1 MVSPGQQTFCATTP
15 HFFKVILDDNSR
27 DLKLKI
33 PKKFLIKYG
42 EDLLNTVCLKL
53 PSGSEWEVEL
63 IRCKGKAWFEKGWP
77 EFSRFCCLDCGNFL
91 VFRYE
96 GNSTFEV
103 CIFDRTATEIDYP
116 ITVPKIYEDEND
128 DLSIEILEFPP
139 CPKTREK
146 PSLLYPDYPLCKK
159 MRPSS
164 STRSDR
170 ISENE
175 SAQPDS
181 MVLFEKS
188 MPNKDSHCSNSE
200 MKGEGDFLAKKN
212 TAGGSSCTPRFL
224 KQTVDH
230 EVIENAIA
238 PQRATAFKL
247 DDNPFFKISMKP
259 SNIHKSILPLPS
271 EFAKRH
277 LIKLPAGIATLQVSS
292 GRTSSVKTWSVKF
305 KYDFENSKAQLL
317 NGWSTFVRDNNLKV
331 RDVCG
336 FILMDRIEL
345 LFEVALPNVEAPN
358 FPSPPGEG
366 RGATIQVEE
375 KRSPIIK
382 VESECDMNCEIG
394 LSSSLAIVKKPI
406 ISGQV
411 THWPSSSLRDSRVN
425 LEAGNKFVPKN
436 PYFLVTLG
444 SLHKEKS
451 NVSVPA
457 AFVKSFIKEANQTLK
472 LQVKDRSW
480 PVKVIRFGKNSAK
493 FSGGWAAFAKENGL
507 EKGDVC
513 IFELMEI
520 NDIVLKVHIFRC

>member
-27 DLKLKI
+27 DLKLVIVPLFLGTHFVVQKI

-96 GNSTFEV
+96 GNSTFEA

-200 MKGEGDFLAKKN
+200 MKGKGDFLAKKN

-238 PQRATAFKL
+238 HQRATAFKL

-259 SNIHKSILPLPS
+259 SNIHKSILSLPS
-271 EFAKRH
+271 EFSKRH

-317 NGWSTFVRDNNLKV
+317 NGWSAFVRDNNLKV

-358 FPSPPGEG
+358 FPSPP
-366 RGATIQVEE
+366 
-375 KRSPIIK
+375 
-382 VESECDMNCEIG
+382 
-394 LSSSLAIVKKPI
+394 VKKPI

-520 NDIVLKVHIFRC
+520 NDIVLKVHIFRCRLKI